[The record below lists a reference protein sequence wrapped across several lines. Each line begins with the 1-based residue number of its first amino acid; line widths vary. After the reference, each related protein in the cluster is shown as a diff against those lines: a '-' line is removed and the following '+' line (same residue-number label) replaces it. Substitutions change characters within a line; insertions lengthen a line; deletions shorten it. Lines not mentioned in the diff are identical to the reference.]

1 MSFLLILIIISV
13 KKTIVVELKKFTTPS
28 QSATVIVGTQFGDE
42 GKGKLVDYLS
52 DQYDIVVRY
61 QGGANAGH
69 TICFDNKT
77 VVLHLIPSGI
87 FHKKCVCVIGNGVV
101 IDPAALLDE
110 IRKVEELG
118 YEVKGR
124 LFISHNAHLI
134 MPYHKLLDSLH
145 ESAQGDHKIGTTGRG
160 IGPSYEDKFARKG
173 IRVVDLLSSE
183 VLQEKLREN
192 LAAKNKLFKNIYE
205 KEEIDV
211 ETMVRDYGEF
221 DKIIDP
227 YVTNTQLYLNRQ
239 LREGKTVLL
248 EGAQGCLL
256 DVDHGTYPYVTSS
269 NPTSGGACTGSG
281 IAPNYIGK
289 VIGVCKAYMTRVG
302 NGAFPSE
309 LHDDTGELLGK
320 IGHEFGATTGRKR
333 RCGWID
339 LVALRYSLTVNGVTE
354 IALTKLD
361 VLDTFEEIRVCT
373 SYMLDGKE
381 IHDFPTDHQTLSR
394 VTPVYTSMK
403 GWMASNADARTFSGM
418 QPEAQNYVTFLE
430 DELQVPVTFISV
442 GPGREETVFR

>member
-1 MSFLLILIIISV
+1 
-13 KKTIVVELKKFTTPS
+13 VESKPFSATTRP
-28 QSATVIVGTQFGDE
+28 ATVIIGTQFGDE

-52 DQYDIVVRY
+52 DKYDIVVRY

-87 FHKKCVCVIGNGVV
+87 FHEGCICVIGNGVV
-101 IDPAALLDE
+101 IDPVALLDE

-118 YEVKGR
+118 YDVKGR

-134 MPYHKLLDSLH
+134 MPYHKMLDSLH
-145 ESAQGDHKIGTTGRG
+145 ETAQGDQKIGTTGRG

-173 IRVVDLLSSE
+173 IRVVDLLSMK

-192 LAAKNKLFKNIYE
+192 LAAKNKLLKNVYE
-205 KEEIDV
+205 KDEIDV
-211 ETMVRDYGEF
+211 ETMVREYGEF

-227 YVTNTQLYLNRQ
+227 YVTNTQLYLNQQ

-289 VIGVCKAYMTRVG
+289 VIGVVKAYMTRVG

-309 LHDDTGELLGK
+309 LFDETGEALGR

-339 LVALRYSLTVNGVTE
+339 LVALRYSLAINGVTE

-361 VLDTFEEIRVCT
+361 VLDTFDEVRVCT
-373 SYMLDGKE
+373 SYMLDGRQ
-381 IHDFPTDHQTLSR
+381 ILYFPTDHQTLSR
-394 VTPVYTSMK
+394 VTPVYTTLK
-403 GWMASNADARTFSGM
+403 GWNASNAHARTFSEM
-418 QPEAQNYVTFLE
+418 QPEARDYVTFLE
-430 DELQVPVTFISV
+430 NELQVPVTFVSV
-442 GPGREETVFR
+442 GPGRDETVFR

>member
-1 MSFLLILIIISV
+1 MEERTLS
-13 KKTIVVELKKFTTPS
+13 S
-28 QSATVIVGTQFGDE
+28 QPKPATVIVGTQFGDE

-69 TICFDNKT
+69 TICFDNKS

-87 FHKKCVCVIGNGVV
+87 FNKDCICVIGNGVV
-101 IDPAALLDE
+101 IDPNALLDE
-110 IRKVEELG
+110 IRKVEEMG
-118 YEVKGR
+118 YDVKGR

-134 MPYHKLLDSLH
+134 MPYHKRLDSLS
-145 ESAQGDHKIGTTGRG
+145 ETALSEHKIGTTGRG
-160 IGPSYEDKFARKG
+160 IGPSYEDKFARSG
-173 IRVVDLLSSE
+173 IRVVDLLNSQ
-183 VLQEKLREN
+183 VLEEKLREN
-192 LAAKNKLFKNIYE
+192 IAAKNKLFRNIYD
-205 KEEIDV
+205 KEELDV
-211 ETMVRDYGEF
+211 DAMVKEYAEF

-227 YVTNTQLYLNRQ
+227 FVTNTQLYLNRQ
-239 LREGKTVLL
+239 IKAGKTVLL

-256 DVDHGTYPYVTSS
+256 DVDHGTYPFVTSS

-302 NGAFPSE
+302 NGDFPTE
-309 LHDDTGELLGK
+309 LNDETGEALGR

-339 LVALRYSLTVNGVTE
+339 LVALRYTLTISGVTE
-354 IALTKLD
+354 LALTKLD
-361 VLDTFEEIRVCT
+361 VLDTFEEVKVCT

-381 IHDFPTDHQTLSR
+381 IFDFPTDHQTLSR
-394 VTPVYTSMK
+394 VTPVYKTLK
-403 GWMASNADARTFSGM
+403 GWMSSNADAKKFEEMHENARD
-418 QPEAQNYVTFLE
+418 YVTFLE
-430 DELQVPVTFISV
+430 EALEVPVTFISV
-442 GPGREETVFR
+442 GPGREETVFK

>member
-1 MSFLLILIIISV
+1 
-13 KKTIVVELKKFTTPS
+13 VESKQFSTPS

-52 DQYDIVVRY
+52 DKYDIVVRY

-87 FHKKCVCVIGNGVV
+87 FNEGCVCVIGNGVV

-118 YEVKGR
+118 YTVKGR

-134 MPYHKLLDSLH
+134 MPYHKLLDTLH
-145 ESAQGDHKIGTTGRG
+145 ETAQGDQKIGTTGRG

-173 IRVVDLLSSE
+173 IRVVDLLNPE

-205 KEEIDV
+205 KDEIDI
-211 ETMVRDYGEF
+211 ETMVREYEEF

-289 VIGVCKAYMTRVG
+289 VIGICKAYMTRVG

-309 LHDDTGELLGK
+309 LEDETGERLGR

-339 LVALRYSLTVNGVTE
+339 LVALRYSLTINGVTE

-361 VLDTFEEIRVCT
+361 VLDTFEEVKVCT
-373 SYMLDGKE
+373 AYMLDGKE

-394 VTPVYTSMK
+394 VTPVYTTMK
-403 GWMASNADARTFSGM
+403 GWMASNAHARTFSEM

-430 DELQVPVTFISV
+430 EELQVSVTFISV

>member
-1 MSFLLILIIISV
+1 MES
-13 KKTIVVELKKFTTPS
+13 KTFTKPARN
-28 QSATVIVGTQFGDE
+28 ATVIVGTQFGDE

-52 DQYDIVVRY
+52 EKYDIVVRY

-69 TICFDNKT
+69 TICFDNKS

-87 FHKKCVCVIGNGVV
+87 FNERCVCVIGNGVV
-101 IDPAALLDE
+101 IDPVALLAE
-110 IRKVEELG
+110 IKKVEELG
-118 YEVKGR
+118 YDVKGR

-134 MPYHKLLDSLH
+134 MPYHKRLDSLH
-145 ESAQGDHKIGTTGRG
+145 EDAQGDQKIGTTGRG

-173 IRVVDLLSSE
+173 IRVVDLLNPD
-183 VLQEKLREN
+183 VLHEKLREN
-192 LAAKNKLFKNIYE
+192 LAAKNKLFRSIYE
-205 KEEIDV
+205 KEEFDV
-211 ETMVRDYGEF
+211 EAMVREHFEF

-227 YVTNTQLYLNRQ
+227 YITNTQLYLNRQ
-239 LREGKTVLL
+239 LKAGKTVLL

-281 IAPNYIGK
+281 IAPNYVGK
-289 VIGVCKAYMTRVG
+289 VIGVVKAYMTRVG

-309 LHDDTGELLGK
+309 LLDETGERLGR

-339 LVALRYSLTVNGVTE
+339 LVALRYSLTLNGVTE

-361 VLDTFEEIRVCT
+361 VLDTFEEVKVCT
-373 SYMLDGKE
+373 SYMLDGRE
-381 IHDFPTDHQTLSR
+381 IHDFPTDHETLSR
-394 VTPVYTSMK
+394 VTPVYKTLK
-403 GWMASNADARTFSGM
+403 GWMSSNAHARTFGEM
-418 QPEAQNYVTFLE
+418 HPEARNYVSFLE
-430 DELQVPVTFISV
+430 DALEVPVTFVSV

>member
-1 MSFLLILIIISV
+1 VESKSFS
-13 KKTIVVELKKFTTPS
+13 KPTRT
-28 QSATVIVGTQFGDE
+28 ATVIVGTQFGDE

-52 DQYDIVVRY
+52 DKYDIVVRY

-69 TICFDNKT
+69 TICFDNKS

-87 FHKKCVCVIGNGVV
+87 FHKGCVCVIGNGVV
-101 IDPAALLDE
+101 IDPVALLEE
-110 IRKVEELG
+110 IKKVEELG
-118 YEVKGR
+118 YDVKGR

-134 MPYHKLLDSLH
+134 MPYHKRLDSLH
-145 ESAQGDHKIGTTGRG
+145 EDAQGEQKIGTTGRG

-173 IRVVDLLSSE
+173 IRVVDLLSPD

-192 LAAKNKLFKNIYE
+192 LAAKNKLFRNIYE
-205 KEEIDV
+205 KEEFDV
-211 ETMVRDYGEF
+211 EELVRDYSEF

-227 YVTNTQLYLNRQ
+227 YVTNTQLYLSRQ
-239 LREGKTVLL
+239 LKAGKTVLL

-281 IAPNYIGK
+281 IAPNYVGK
-289 VIGVCKAYMTRVG
+289 VIGVVKAYMTRVG

-309 LHDDTGELLGK
+309 LFDETGESLCR

-361 VLDTFEEIRVCT
+361 VLDTFEEVKVCT

-381 IHDFPTDHQTLSR
+381 IHDFPTDHPTLSR
-394 VTPVYTSMK
+394 VTPVYKTLK
-403 GWMASNADARTFSGM
+403 GWMSSNAHARTLDDM
-418 QPEAQNYVTFLE
+418 CPEARSFVTFLE
-430 DELQVPVTFISV
+430 DELQVPVTFVSV
-442 GPGREETVFR
+442 GPGREETVYR

>member
-1 MSFLLILIIISV
+1 MES
-13 KKTIVVELKKFTTPS
+13 KTFTKPARN
-28 QSATVIVGTQFGDE
+28 ATVIVGTQFGDE

-52 DQYDIVVRY
+52 EKYDIVVRY

-69 TICFDNKT
+69 TICFDNKS

-87 FHKKCVCVIGNGVV
+87 FHEGCVCVIGNGVV
-101 IDPAALLDE
+101 IDPVALLEE
-110 IRKVEELG
+110 IKKVEELG
-118 YEVKGR
+118 YDVKGR

-134 MPYHKLLDSLH
+134 MPYHKRLDSLH
-145 ESAQGDHKIGTTGRG
+145 EDAQGDNKIGTTGRG

-173 IRVVDLLSSE
+173 IRVVDLLNPE

-192 LAAKNKLFKNIYE
+192 LAAKNKLFKSIYE
-205 KEEIDV
+205 KEEFDV
-211 ETMVRDYGEF
+211 EDMVREHSEF

-227 YVTNTQLYLNRQ
+227 YITNTQLYLNRQ
-239 LREGKTVLL
+239 LKAGKTVLL

-281 IAPNYIGK
+281 IAPNYVGK
-289 VIGVCKAYMTRVG
+289 VIGVVKAYMTRVG

-309 LHDDTGELLGK
+309 LLDETGERLGR
-320 IGHEFGATTGRKR
+320 IGHEYGATTGRKR

-339 LVALRYSLTVNGVTE
+339 LVALRYSLTLNGVTE

-361 VLDTFEEIRVCT
+361 VLDTFEEVKVCT
-373 SYMLDGKE
+373 SYLLDGRE
-381 IHDFPTDHQTLSR
+381 IHDFPTDHETLSR
-394 VTPVYTSMK
+394 VTPVYKTLK
-403 GWMASNADARTFSGM
+403 GWMSSNAHARTFGEM
-418 QPEAQNYVTFLE
+418 HPEARNYVSFLE
-430 DELQVPVTFISV
+430 NALDVPVTFVSV

>member
-1 MSFLLILIIISV
+1 MEERTLS
-13 KKTIVVELKKFTTPS
+13 S
-28 QSATVIVGTQFGDE
+28 QPKPATVIVGTQFGDE

-69 TICFDNKT
+69 TICFDNKS

-87 FHKKCVCVIGNGVV
+87 FNKDCICVIGNGVV
-101 IDPAALLDE
+101 IDPNALLDE
-110 IRKVEELG
+110 IRKVEEMG
-118 YEVKGR
+118 YDVKGR

-134 MPYHKLLDSLH
+134 MPYHKRLDSLS
-145 ESAQGDHKIGTTGRG
+145 ETALSDHKIGTTGRG
-160 IGPSYEDKFARKG
+160 IGPSYEDKFARSG
-173 IRVVDLLSSE
+173 IRVVDLLNSQ
-183 VLQEKLREN
+183 VLEEKLREN
-192 LAAKNKLFKNIYE
+192 IAAKNKLFRNIYD
-205 KEEIDV
+205 KEELDV
-211 ETMVRDYGEF
+211 DAMVKEYAEF

-227 YVTNTQLYLNRQ
+227 FVTNTQLYLNRQ
-239 LREGKTVLL
+239 IKAGKTVLL

-256 DVDHGTYPYVTSS
+256 DVDHGTYPFVTSS

-302 NGAFPSE
+302 NGDFPTE
-309 LHDDTGELLGK
+309 LNDETGEALGR

-339 LVALRYSLTVNGVTE
+339 LVALRYTLTISGVTE
-354 IALTKLD
+354 LALTKLD
-361 VLDTFEEIRVCT
+361 VLDTFEEVKVCT

-381 IHDFPTDHQTLSR
+381 IFDFPTDHQTLSR
-394 VTPVYTSMK
+394 VTPVYKTLK
-403 GWMASNADARTFSGM
+403 GWMSSNADAKKFEEMHENARD
-418 QPEAQNYVTFLE
+418 YVTFLE
-430 DELQVPVTFISV
+430 EALEVPVTFISV
-442 GPGREETVFR
+442 GPGREETVFK

>member
-1 MSFLLILIIISV
+1 MKEKMPLNQ
-13 KKTIVVELKKFTTPS
+13 PS
-28 QSATVIVGTQFGDE
+28 ASATVIVGTQFGDE

-52 DQYDIVVRY
+52 SKYDIVVRY

-77 VVLHLIPSGI
+77 LVLHLIPSGI
-87 FHKKCVCVIGNGVV
+87 FHEGCICVIGNGVV
-101 IDPAALLDE
+101 IDPNALLEE
-110 IRKVEELG
+110 IRQVEAMG
-118 YEVKGR
+118 YDVRDR

-145 ESAQGDHKIGTTGRG
+145 ESAQNDKKIGTTGRG
-160 IGPSYEDKFARKG
+160 IGPSYMDKFARKG
-173 IRVVDLLSSE
+173 IRVVDLLNPE
-183 VLQEKLREN
+183 VLEEKLRDN
-192 LAAKNKLFKNIYE
+192 LEAKNKLIKNIYDT
-205 KEEIDV
+205 EEIDV
-211 ETMVRDYGEF
+211 EAIVREYSEF
-221 DKIIDP
+221 DEIINP
-227 YVTNTQLYLNRQ
+227 YVKNTQLFLNKK

-269 NPTSGGACTGSG
+269 NPTSGGASTGSG
-281 IAPNYIGK
+281 IAPNYIRN

-309 LHDDTGELLGK
+309 LFDETGDKLGR

-333 RCGWID
+333 RCGWLD
-339 LVALRYSLTVNGVTE
+339 LVALRYSLIINGVTE

-361 VLDTFEEIRVCT
+361 VLDAFEEVKVCT

-381 IHDFPTDHQTLSR
+381 IVDFPTDDQTLSR
-394 VTPVYTSMK
+394 VEPVYRTLK
-403 GWMASNADARTFSGM
+403 GWNTSNAEARTF
-418 QPEAQNYVTFLE
+418 E
-430 DELQVPVTFISV
+430 DMHPDSRAFVHFIEEETGVPVSCISV

>member
-1 MSFLLILIIISV
+1 VES
-13 KKTIVVELKKFTTPS
+13 KTFSKPS
-28 QSATVIVGTQFGDE
+28 QTATVIVGTQFGDE

-52 DQYDIVVRY
+52 NKYDIVVRY

-69 TICFDNKT
+69 TICFDNKS

-87 FHKKCVCVIGNGVV
+87 FQKECVCVIGNGVV
-101 IDPAALLDE
+101 IDPVALLEE
-110 IRKVEELG
+110 ISKVEELG

-134 MPYHKLLDSLH
+134 MPYHKRLDSLS
-145 ESAQGDHKIGTTGRG
+145 EDAQGDQKIGTTGRG

-173 IRVVDLLSSE
+173 IRVVDLLSPD
-183 VLQEKLREN
+183 VLQEKLRDN
-192 LAAKNKLFKNIYE
+192 LAAKNKLLKTIYD
-205 KEEIDV
+205 KEAFDV
-211 ETMVRDYGEF
+211 EAMVREYSEF

-227 YVTNTQLYLNRQ
+227 FVTNTQLYLNRK
-239 LREGKTVLL
+239 LKEGKTVLL

-281 IAPNYIGK
+281 IAPNYVGK
-289 VIGVCKAYMTRVG
+289 VIGVVKAYMTRVG

-309 LHDDTGELLGK
+309 LFDETGEKLGR

-339 LVALRYSLTVNGVTE
+339 LVALRYSLTLNGVTE

-361 VLDTFEEIRVCT
+361 VLDTFEEIKVCT

-381 IHDFPTDHQTLSR
+381 IHDYPTDHQTLSR
-394 VTPVYTSMK
+394 VTPVYKSMQ
-403 GWMASNADARTFSGM
+403 GWMASNAHARTFGQM
-418 QPEAQNYVTFLE
+418 HEAARSYVEFLE
-430 DELQVPVTFISV
+430 DALQVPVTFISV

>member
-1 MSFLLILIIISV
+1 MPLNQ
-13 KKTIVVELKKFTTPS
+13 PS
-28 QSATVIVGTQFGDE
+28 ASATVIVGTQFGDE

-52 DQYDIVVRY
+52 SKYDIVVRY

-69 TICFDNKT
+69 TICFDDKT
-77 VVLHLIPSGI
+77 LVLHLIPSGI
-87 FHKKCVCVIGNGVV
+87 FHEGCICVIGNGVV
-101 IDPAALLDE
+101 IDPNALLEE
-110 IRKVEELG
+110 IRQVEEMG
-118 YEVKGR
+118 YDVRGR

-145 ESAQGDHKIGTTGRG
+145 ESAQNDKKIGTTGRG
-160 IGPSYEDKFARKG
+160 IGPSYMDKFARKG
-173 IRVVDLLSSE
+173 IRVVDLLHPE
-183 VLQEKLREN
+183 VLEEKLRDN
-192 LAAKNKLFKNIYE
+192 LEAKNKLIKNIYDT
-205 KEEIDV
+205 EEIDV
-211 ETMVRDYGEF
+211 EAIVREYSEF
-221 DKIIDP
+221 DEIINP
-227 YVTNTQLYLNRQ
+227 YVKNTQLFLNKK

-269 NPTSGGACTGSG
+269 NPTSGGASTGSG
-281 IAPNYIGK
+281 IAPNYIRN

-309 LHDDTGELLGK
+309 LFDETGDKLGR

-333 RCGWID
+333 RCGWLD
-339 LVALRYSLTVNGVTE
+339 LVALRYSLIVNGVTE

-361 VLDTFEEIRVCT
+361 VLDAFEEVKVCT

-381 IHDFPTDHQTLSR
+381 IFDFPTDDQTLSR
-394 VTPVYTSMK
+394 VEPVYRTLK
-403 GWMASNADARTFSGM
+403 GWNTSNAEARTF
-418 QPEAQNYVTFLE
+418 E
-430 DELQVPVTFISV
+430 DMHPDSRAFVHFIEEETGVPVSCISV

>member
-1 MSFLLILIIISV
+1 VES
-13 KKTIVVELKKFTTPS
+13 KTFSKPS
-28 QSATVIVGTQFGDE
+28 QTATVIVGTQFGDE

-52 DQYDIVVRY
+52 NKYDIVVRY

-69 TICFDNKT
+69 TICFDNKS

-87 FHKKCVCVIGNGVV
+87 FQKGCVCVIGNGVV
-101 IDPAALLDE
+101 IDPVALLEE

-134 MPYHKLLDSLH
+134 MPYHKRLDSLS
-145 ESAQGDHKIGTTGRG
+145 EDAQGDQKIGTTGRG

-173 IRVVDLLSSE
+173 IRVVDLLSPD
-183 VLQEKLREN
+183 VLQEKLRDN
-192 LAAKNKLFKNIYE
+192 LAAKNKLLKTIYD
-205 KEEIDV
+205 KEAFDV
-211 ETMVRDYGEF
+211 EAMVREYSEF

-227 YVTNTQLYLNRQ
+227 FVTNTQLYLNRK
-239 LREGKTVLL
+239 LKEGKTVLL

-281 IAPNYIGK
+281 IAPNYVGK
-289 VIGVCKAYMTRVG
+289 VIGVVKAYMTRVG

-309 LHDDTGELLGK
+309 LFDETGEKLGR

-339 LVALRYSLTVNGVTE
+339 LVALRYSLTLNGVTE

-361 VLDTFEEIRVCT
+361 VLDTFEEIQVCT

-381 IHDFPTDHQTLSR
+381 IHDYPTDHQTLSR
-394 VTPVYTSMK
+394 VTPVYKSMQ
-403 GWMASNADARTFSGM
+403 GWMSSNAHARTFGEM
-418 QPEAQNYVTFLE
+418 HEAARSYVEFLE
-430 DELQVPVTFISV
+430 DALQVPVTFISV